1 MIPHSDYYYV
11 VSSKKYLLYQQPIE
25 EVLREKSVYYSL
37 NKKERDFWILISTTA
52 PINLNILKQIEQER
66 ITFSEKLKKIQ
77 NIQKDQF
84 VTIVSTNPKFINW
97 LKLRFTNVLKGKY
110 AIKTSI

>member
-1 MIPHSDYYYV
+1 MISHSNYCYV

-37 NKKERDFWILISTTA
+37 NKKERDFWILMSTTA
-52 PINLNILKQIEQER
+52 PINVTILKQIEHER
-66 ITFSEKLKKIQ
+66 MTFQEKLKKIQ

-97 LKLRFTNVLKGKY
+97 LKLRFTNVLKGNYVTKP
-110 AIKTSI
+110 SL